1 MTTPRVTPLT
11 NVQMVGMDG
20 CRRSTSRS
28 ALFLPLPRSTPHPGD
43 RPGDCPG
50 NPTRPS
56 PACRAWVAKQAARH
70 CLRRRRRR
78 RGKAPLLAPLR
89 RLHRHCVVSTAPPLR
104 RRRWSQWRR
113 RNSDS
118 VAAWTAAR
126 LTRQAGEGCPLS
138 GPQTPP
144 ARRMPRHV
152 GSVRSVR
159 VRPATAQLGPASHA
173 RCGARGG
180 AGKCCSTG
188 PRPRHAW
195 GRAACCPWWATA
207 CALDP
212 LHARWGG
219 STLSG
224 AAPLTLHCRHGRP
237 SKRQHRLRACHE
249 VSVMAA
255 WTAGGG
261 GSVSDTCFLRN

>member
-1 MTTPRVTPLT
+1 MVSPRHLAELLALSYGRGHL
-11 NVQMVGMDG
+11 NGL
-20 CRRSTSRS
+20 RRARQG
-28 ALFLPLPRSTPHPGD
+28 R
-43 RPGDCPG
+43 
-50 NPTRPS
+50 PTR
-56 PACRAWVAKQAARH
+56 ARGSLKAFGAGLG
-70 CLRRRRRR
+70 CLRLMGTPAADSRPYDPS
-78 RGKAPLLAPLR
+78 AAQPAAEPLQN
-89 RLHRHCVVSTAPPLR
+89 RLPMQRFGFFLTAFGG
-104 RRRWSQWRR
+104 
-113 RNSDS
+113 
-118 VAAWTAAR
+118 AAG
-126 LTRQAGEGCPLS
+126 LI
-138 GPQTPP
+138 
-144 ARRMPRHV
+144 V
-152 GSVRSVR
+152 SVRSSTLSVGRYVLGPAGYTLYRPLFSTQAGSARRCRAGR
-159 VRPATAQLGPASHA
+159 VGRAPAQLGPASHA
-173 RCGARGG
+173 RAVRCARGG

-261 GSVSDTCFLRN
+261 GSVSDTCFFRN